1 MSGEENQAN
10 NKITR
15 VVNVEKRRPRILY
28 IQGEPVWEFKFI
40 RRAIDDYPEIGIDLP
55 TMLRTTQNKIYR
67 QNNSSPKELEDGF
80 PNKPEELFAYQGL
93 IIGGGEA
100 SYFTP
105 TQQQAIHDL

>member
-1 MSGEENQAN
+1 MQPETLVFNGGQAGPKTFEISADPMPGEENQAN

-40 RRAIDDYPEIGIDLP
+40 RRAIDDYPDIGIDLP

-67 QNNSSPKELEDGF
+67 Q
-80 PNKPEELFAYQGL
+80 
-93 IIGGGEA
+93 GGSRSEGV
-100 SYFTP
+100 
-105 TQQQAIHDL
+105 